1 MNFQWI
7 TQFGCCLRMMNAY
20 ICRRKVS
27 TMAEEL
33 HRRTHT
39 HIHTHPIP
47 HAPSVD
53 VPSAFHTENF
63 NHFSNY
69 WYEFKCG
76 WNRNFPKSEGR
87 LIENHHTMAYSL
99 CFALWLT
106 NFQSN
111 WACCSHCLW
120 WLEFETL
127 ERKLKV
133 PMTWRHHGLLC
144 VCVSSIRLRNHLRW
158 LYPIRSVYVHV
169 NLSSFSCRFAFTIQ
183 STLFSNDFLVE
194 FFRRRKKNRCI
205 EAAHR
210 MLHHFGSPGRVLSHP
225 V

>member
-1 MNFQWI
+1 MSENVINGNWLYRKLVMCKMNFQWI

-87 LIENHHTMAYSL
+87 LIENHPTMAYSL
-99 CFALWLT
+99 CSMINKFPVKLSLLLALFVVARVR
-106 NFQSN
+106 NIR
-111 WACCSHCLW
+111 
-120 WLEFETL
+120 E
-127 ERKLKV
+127 KV
-133 PMTWRHHGLLC
+133 KSPNDMATPWFT
-144 VCVSSIRLRNHLRW
+144 VCMC
-158 LYPIRSVYVHV
+158 
-169 NLSSFSCRFAFTIQ
+169 F
-183 STLFSNDFLVE
+183 
-194 FFRRRKKNRCI
+194 
-205 EAAHR
+205 
-210 MLHHFGSPGRVLSHP
+210 
-225 V
+225 